1 MQPAQRLRLVPPV
14 FQCRREVPL
23 PERTRCRCL
32 RRLGDKQSRREVRRP
47 GLFLVLLESLEPDP
61 GPGRGADFQVEAAQ
75 GQHRKTHGHR
85 PALRNSRPSRS

>member
-1 MQPAQRLRLVPPV
+1 MQPAQRLRLVPLV

-61 GPGRGADFQVEAAQ
+61 GRGADFQVEEAQ
-75 GQHRKTHGHR
+75 EQLHKAHGHR